1 MHDPLSRDEPCYAIS
16 IVSRMVGVHAQTLRY
31 YERAGLI
38 RPSRSKGRV
47 RLYSQIDVE
56 RLAKIRRLTDDLG
69 LNLAGVEIILRM
81 TDHMAELEERIALL
95 ISQLDPESET

>member
-1 MHDPLSRDEPCYAIS
+1 MRDPFAREDPCYSIS
-16 IVSRMVGVHAQTLRY
+16 IASRMVGVHAQTLRY

-47 RLYSQIDVE
+47 RLYSQLDVE

-81 TDHMAELEERIALL
+81 TDRMAEMEHRIADLTTRL
-95 ISQLDPESET
+95 GLDEEA